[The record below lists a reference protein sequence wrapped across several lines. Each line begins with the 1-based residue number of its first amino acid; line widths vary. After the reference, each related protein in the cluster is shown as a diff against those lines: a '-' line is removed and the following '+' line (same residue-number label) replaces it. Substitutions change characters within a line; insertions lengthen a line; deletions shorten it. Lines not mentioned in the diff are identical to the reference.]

1 MYEENRYA
9 EHSRKYHLYLELID
23 RYIASE
29 EGIANVSETGDNM
42 ADDDMMQL
50 TKVFSANVPLSER
63 EDDVRSICSVRS
75 KGSNVSRSIAA
86 AHEKARLQKVLSEK
100 KVEQLKRAKARRLKE
115 EQLKL
120 ENQIA
125 EAEDAVEL
133 AKTKVKFYE
142 ELEDPLVGF
151 ISRANSIQ
159 DLNCEEPLKNIE
171 PKRIIKESMERDR
184 KLEIAEHKPK
194 IKDEKTELEAS
205 LAEKSLPGT
214 VPLFS
219 STSGG
224 AAISEP
230 KERSMNPE
238 AAPFIYRALP
248 HDRVC

>member
-1 MYEENRYA
+1 
-9 EHSRKYHLYLELID
+9 
-23 RYIASE
+23 
-29 EGIANVSETGDNM
+29 M
-42 ADDDMMQL
+42 ADDAMMQL

-63 EDDVRSICSVRS
+63 EDDVRSMCSVRS

-86 AHEKARLQKVLSEK
+86 AYEKARLQKVVSEK

-133 AKTKVKFYE
+133 AKTKLKFYE
-142 ELEDPLVGF
+142 ELEDPLGGF

-159 DLNCEEPLKNIE
+159 DLNCEELLKNIE

-214 VPLFS
+214 VPG
-219 STSGG
+219 T
-224 AAISEP
+224 
-230 KERSMNPE
+230 
-238 AAPFIYRALP
+238 
-248 HDRVC
+248 